1 MRILEKEIDMLVE
14 DSWYQW
20 EDCPDAMFDSVESI
34 AYKIMNL
41 HDFNSMFKGLSETGR
56 NKLLLKSTVY
66 EHGGCVYFVDNRKF
80 IRG

>member
-1 MRILEKEIDMLVE
+1 MRILEKQINFPAE

-41 HDFNSMFKGLSETGR
+41 HDFNNMFKGLSEGDKNT
-56 NKLLLKSTVY
+56 LVFKSTVY

-80 IRG
+80 IRR